1 MFRNSSRNKT
11 LPCVAGYVQHSPRE
25 GQVVSRVG
33 VVGPRPGAVTPR
45 AGVVGGPRPG
55 AVTPTAG
62 VVGPRPGALTPTA
75 SVVGPRPPTASVVGP
90 RPPTASVV
98 GPRPRA
104 VTPTASVVGPR
115 PPTASV
121 VGPRGDAV
129 TPTAGVVEPMPAAVV
144 PFRALGTAAAAASVV
159 PVVGLASGNRARDT
173 TTAAHLEN
181 FRSQRRELLSH
192 REAASSIVTPA
203 ADETPGRVTAR
214 RRRCRGCGQ

>member
-55 AVTPTAG
+55 
-62 VVGPRPGALTPTA
+62 
-75 SVVGPRPPTASVVGP
+75 
-90 RPPTASVV
+90 
-98 GPRPRA
+98 
-104 VTPTASVVGPR
+104 
-115 PPTASV
+115 
-121 VGPRGDAV
+121 AV